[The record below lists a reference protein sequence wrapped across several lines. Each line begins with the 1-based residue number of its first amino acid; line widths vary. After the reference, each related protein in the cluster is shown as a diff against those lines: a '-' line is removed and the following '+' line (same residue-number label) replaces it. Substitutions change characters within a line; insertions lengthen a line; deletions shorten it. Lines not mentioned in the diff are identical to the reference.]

1 MKSAGPRRITG
12 RASSDFYA
20 MNYREDAELAT
31 SRDLPDCTFAPFSRH
46 FPTDAELHPP
56 DRPLRPQAPEYHDRG
71 RTKHMQVET
80 TRKLFTVDEY
90 YRMAEVG
97 ILRPTDRVEL
107 IDGEIFEMSPI
118 GSRHLGC
125 VNRANRLF
133 TSALGNRVVVSIQNP
148 LQLSNYT
155 EPEPDIVLLKPRL
168 DEYAA
173 KKPLA
178 EDALL
183 VVEVAETTFAFDS
196 KVKLPRYAKKGVP
209 EVWIEHLTEDA
220 LLVYRNPAGNRYAT
234 ELALRSRDS
243 VSPIAFPDAVFA
255 IDQLLV

>member
-1 MKSAGPRRITG
+1 
-12 RASSDFYA
+12 
-20 MNYREDAELAT
+20 
-31 SRDLPDCTFAPFSRH
+31 
-46 FPTDAELHPP
+46 
-56 DRPLRPQAPEYHDRG
+56 
-71 RTKHMQVET
+71 MQVET

-133 TSALGNRVVVSIQNP
+133 SSVLGNRVVVSIQNP
-148 LQLSNYT
+148 LQLTNYT
-155 EPEPDIVLLKPRL
+155 EPEPDIVLLKPRS

-173 KKPLA
+173 RKPLA

-196 KVKLPRYAKKGVP
+196 RVKVPRYARAAVP
-209 EVWIEHLTEDA
+209 EVWLEDLTNDIV
-220 LLVYRNPAGNRYAT
+220 LVYRNPAGNRYAT
-234 ELALRSRDS
+234 ELTLRSGES
-243 VSPIAFPDAVFA
+243 VSPIAFPDTVFA